1 VVRDATNYQP
11 LLVEIVR
18 WPATI
23 FATQLAN
30 IGRDWKVLV
39 GLRRILK
46 PNKINHFGMSADYSV
61 LPHENCK
68 TVYTSSILV
77 VASINKIK

>member
-1 VVRDATNYQP
+1 
-11 LLVEIVR
+11 
-18 WPATI
+18 
-23 FATQLAN
+23 
-30 IGRDWKVLV
+30 
-39 GLRRILK
+39 LRRILK

-77 VASINKIK
+77 VASIKINELARSDRRLTFSCNHARIGDAYAW